1 VGSGQWAVGS
11 GQWAAGSGQWAAGS
25 GQWAVGSGQWAVG
38 SVAGGGAIDDEQAGA
53 GVPILET
60 TRLRLRAPRLDD
72 AAHQHAYAREPEVAE
87 PGMWA
92 PLATLEENR
101 RDLVETLERLAC
113 GEAIEWGIE
122 HRDERRLIGRC
133 GFVRPRPAHRSAE
146 LGYALARPYWG
157 CGYMGEALA
166 AVLAYGFERLAL
178 HRVEAICLA
187 DNAGS
192 IRVLDKAGFRHEGTA
207 REAYLLHGAYHDLR
221 RYALLRREWEPS
233 R

>member
-1 VGSGQWAVGS
+1 VGS
-11 GQWAAGSGQWAAGS
+11 GQWAA
-25 GQWAVGSGQWAVG
+25 G

-207 REAYLLHGAYHDLR
+207 REAYLLHAPTTTCGGTRSCDASGSRHGSAPVSLGTTVTTSSLR
-221 RYALLRREWEPS
+221 PMSDSLIMLYPR
-233 R
+233 